1 MTVPTNEDLQ
11 NHFKMVLHW
20 YSHTNLKPLGNAAL
34 SPVSTPV
41 RDTFYLVRALV
52 SLQENN

>member
-1 MTVPTNEDLQ
+1 MTVPTNEDPQ

-20 YSHTNLKPLGNAAL
+20 YSHTDLKPLGNAAL

-52 SLQENN
+52 PLQENN